1 MFSDRS
7 VLYSPFEKRPCWFGF
22 TAEAE
27 GAAADPSAESAAPD
41 MAKDE
46 PKGGVVERTPSVP
59 AEMSLEEKTDDEG
72 INSNKTSV
80 ESLREANENNSNNGG
95 PRWQRG
101 RCGGLT
107 REGGGSAPRTLV
119 RVSLSFTTR
128 RHILIK
134 LVPL

>member
-1 MFSDRS
+1 ML
-7 VLYSPFEKRPCWFGF
+7 LYSPVEKRPCWFGF
-22 TAEAE
+22 TAEA
-27 GAAADPSAESAAPD
+27 GRSAADPSESAAPVKPPGT
-41 MAKDE
+41 AKDE

-59 AEMSLEEKTDDEG
+59 AEMSVEEKTDDEG

-107 REGGGSAPRTLV
+107 RGGGVHHAR
-119 RVSLSFTTR
+119 
-128 RHILIK
+128 
-134 LVPL
+134 